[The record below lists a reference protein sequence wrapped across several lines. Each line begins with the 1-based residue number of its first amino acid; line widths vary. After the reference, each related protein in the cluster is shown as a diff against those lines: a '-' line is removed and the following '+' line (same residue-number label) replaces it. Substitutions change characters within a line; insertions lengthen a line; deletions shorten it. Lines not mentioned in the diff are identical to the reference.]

1 MKINNKY
8 KILTP
13 TGFEKFDGIKKVKKS
28 KYLEIIF
35 DDNSTIKCS
44 LDHPFIINGQK
55 LIATDLKENDYL
67 EMRNQEKKLIKQ
79 INTINKDIEL
89 YDIINVRTKHVFYAN
104 NILSSNCDADF
115 LSSGNS
121 VIDSKVLKWYEH
133 VFIRQPKEKRYNK
146 RLWLWE
152 YPDPKKTYLISADV
166 ARGDATDYSAFHILD
181 VDTLEQVAEFQGK
194 IDTQEYGNM
203 LVNLGNEYNE
213 ALLVIENAS
222 IGWAVIQVAIDR
234 NYKNLYYTTKDFKYI
249 DIKSQLK
256 KSYDI
261 INKEKYTAGFTTSVK
276 TRPLIIEKLEK
287 ICNDKSNPAIIRS
300 SRLIEELRVF
310 IWNKSGRPE
319 AQRGYNDDLVISYAI
334 ALWIRDTAI
343 RLRNEGILLT
353 KKLLGSTKKS
363 EYSGV
368 YRNKQEQDSW
378 KINIG
383 EKDNFD
389 LRELL

>member
-121 VIDSKVLKWYEH
+121 VIDSKVLK
-133 VFIRQPKEKRYNK
+133 
-146 RLWLWE
+146 
-152 YPDPKKTYLISADV
+152 
-166 ARGDATDYSAFHILD
+166 
-181 VDTLEQVAEFQGK
+181 
-194 IDTQEYGNM
+194 
-203 LVNLGNEYNE
+203 
-213 ALLVIENAS
+213 
-222 IGWAVIQVAIDR
+222 
-234 NYKNLYYTTKDFKYI
+234 
-249 DIKSQLK
+249 
-256 KSYDI
+256 
-261 INKEKYTAGFTTSVK
+261 
-276 TRPLIIEKLEK
+276 
-287 ICNDKSNPAIIRS
+287 
-300 SRLIEELRVF
+300 
-310 IWNKSGRPE
+310 
-319 AQRGYNDDLVISYAI
+319 
-334 ALWIRDTAI
+334 
-343 RLRNEGILLT
+343 
-353 KKLLGSTKKS
+353 
-363 EYSGV
+363 
-368 YRNKQEQDSW
+368 
-378 KINIG
+378 
-383 EKDNFD
+383 
-389 LRELL
+389 